1 MGKKFAMSVMGYA
14 IVTVIILGIVM
25 IASAPMLIN
34 STKEK
39 KTPEPVQQSSEEKM
53 FSENSSDL
61 RRVEEYLSSRIDE
74 LEHRQSNN
82 NESNTV
88 RDKYVCTIEGTL
100 DDDGNVVPRD
110 TFEQTDKIVFVCEYR
125 H

>member
-25 IASAPMLIN
+25 IASAPMLVN
-34 STKEK
+34 NTKEK
-39 KTPEPVQQSSEEKM
+39 KVSEPVQRSEERTV
-53 FSENSSDL
+53 SENSSDL
-61 RRVEEYLSSRIDE
+61 RRVEEYLLSRIDE
-74 LEHRQSNN
+74 LERRQSSN

-100 DDDGNVVPRD
+100 DDDGNVVPRE

-125 H
+125 R

>member
-1 MGKKFAMSVMGYA
+1 MGKRFAMSVVGYA

-34 STKEK
+34 NTKEK
-39 KTPEPVQQSSEEKM
+39 KASEPVQQSREERM
-53 FSENSSDL
+53 FSENYSDL

-74 LEHRQSNN
+74 LERRQSNN

-100 DDDGNVVPRD
+100 DDDGNVIPREI
-110 TFEQTDKIVFVCEYR
+110 FEQTDKIVFVCEYR